1 MINVVID
8 CMYGQGENITGPHLT
23 NNTKII
29 IVTSSMGNVD
39 LLPKEKETVL
49 QNLPQVSR
57 GPIVDAYLQH
67 KGILRILR
75 ADRRKTL
82 KED

>member
-1 MINVVID
+1 MID
-8 CMYGQGENITGPHLT
+8 YMYMQGENIIKLHMT
-23 NNTKII
+23 NNTKI

-57 GPIVDAYLQH
+57 GPVF
-67 KGILRILR
+67 
-75 ADRRKTL
+75 
-82 KED
+82 